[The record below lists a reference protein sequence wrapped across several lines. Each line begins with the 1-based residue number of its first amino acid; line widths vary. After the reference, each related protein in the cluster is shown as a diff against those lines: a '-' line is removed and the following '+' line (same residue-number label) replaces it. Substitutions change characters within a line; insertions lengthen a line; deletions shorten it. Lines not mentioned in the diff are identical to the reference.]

1 MMLVLHGG
9 LAGALPRGDS
19 RPLSCMWS
27 CSMLDNV
34 KRKSKV
40 RGVQQDRMC
49 RAGGED
55 GAGTKGD
62 SKAITIS
69 YCELNPQ
76 RSERDTGV

>member
-1 MMLVLHGG
+1 
-9 LAGALPRGDS
+9 
-19 RPLSCMWS
+19 
-27 CSMLDNV
+27 
-34 KRKSKV
+34 
-40 RGVQQDRMC
+40 MC